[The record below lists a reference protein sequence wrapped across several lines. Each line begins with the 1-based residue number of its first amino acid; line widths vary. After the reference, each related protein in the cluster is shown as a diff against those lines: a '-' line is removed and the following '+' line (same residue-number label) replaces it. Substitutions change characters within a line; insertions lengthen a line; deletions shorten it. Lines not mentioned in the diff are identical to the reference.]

1 MPPTKRTEAAAILP
15 DLDQLD
21 EVRLP
26 RLQGLIAQGG
36 IFAPVPEGGRR

>member
-1 MPPTKRTEAAAILP
+1 MPSNPTPTLRP
-15 DLDQLD
+15 PRRPVLD

-26 RLQGLIAQGG
+26 RLQGLIAEGG